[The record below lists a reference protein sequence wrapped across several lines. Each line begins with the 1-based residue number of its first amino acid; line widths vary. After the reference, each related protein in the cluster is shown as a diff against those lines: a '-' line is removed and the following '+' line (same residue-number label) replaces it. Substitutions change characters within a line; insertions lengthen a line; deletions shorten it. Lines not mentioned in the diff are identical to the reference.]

1 MHTVRRNC
9 LKQRVNESFQDGNF
23 IMKSCV
29 QYPVGVFLIR
39 ENPACFAAAN
49 ACPHSECV
57 FHACIARFIIADKA
71 AKQAQICRADAVMII
86 KVQRCKRRN
95 IYSENRIRI
104 AAAEHERIEGVD
116 AFYYE
121 RLIAMKL
128 QHLALFLTLACFEI
142 KQRNFRLAAV
152 KQKRKIP
159 VESRNIQS
167 VDVLKIHFTV
177 CIARNSVAVD
187 IVIIQRQHDR
197 IQSVGAQLGCDP
209 VCGSRFSRRRRS
221 GKHNGFCT
229 AGNNLIRNPRISLFM
244 QSFINPNQLAN
255 GSVFNTPVK
264 VNRICNMHKP
274 PPAVAL
280 GENRKQFRTVFIFGG
295 NGGII
300 F

>member
-1 MHTVRRNC
+1 MHTVRRNG
-9 LKQRVNESFQDGNF
+9 LQQRVNESFQDGNF

-39 ENPACFAAAN
+39 ENPACF
-49 ACPHSECV
+49 
-57 FHACIARFIIADKA
+57 IIADKA
-71 AKQAQICRADAVMII
+71 AKQAQIRRADAVMIVKI
-86 KVQRCKRRN
+86 QRCKRRN
-95 IYSENRIRI
+95 IYSKNGIRI

-177 CIARNSVAVD
+177 CIARS
-187 IVIIQRQHDR
+187 I
-197 IQSVGAQLGCDP
+197 
-209 VCGSRFSRRRRS
+209 
-221 GKHNGFCT
+221 
-229 AGNNLIRNPRISLFM
+229 
-244 QSFINPNQLAN
+244 
-255 GSVFNTPVK
+255 
-264 VNRICNMHKP
+264 
-274 PPAVAL
+274 
-280 GENRKQFRTVFIFGG
+280 
-295 NGGII
+295 
-300 F
+300 

>member
-1 MHTVRRNC
+1 
-9 LKQRVNESFQDGNF
+9 
-23 IMKSCV
+23 
-29 QYPVGVFLIR
+29 
-39 ENPACFAAAN
+39 
-49 ACPHSECV
+49 
-57 FHACIARFIIADKA
+57 
-71 AKQAQICRADAVMII
+71 
-86 KVQRCKRRN
+86 
-95 IYSENRIRI
+95 
-104 AAAEHERIEGVD
+104 
-116 AFYYE
+116 
-121 RLIAMKL
+121 MKL
-128 QHLALFLTLACFEI
+128 QHLALFLTLACFKI

-167 VDVLKIHFTV
+167 VYVLKIHFTV

-187 IVIIQRQHDR
+187 IVIIQRQHNR
-197 IQSVGAQLGCDP
+197 IQSVGAQLGC
-209 VCGSRFSRRRRS
+209 
-221 GKHNGFCT
+221 GFCT

-280 GENRKQFRTVFIFGG
+280 GENRKQFRTVFIFCG
-295 NGGII
+295 NSGII

>member
-1 MHTVRRNC
+1 
-9 LKQRVNESFQDGNF
+9 
-23 IMKSCV
+23 
-29 QYPVGVFLIR
+29 
-39 ENPACFAAAN
+39 
-49 ACPHSECV
+49 
-57 FHACIARFIIADKA
+57 
-71 AKQAQICRADAVMII
+71 MIV

-95 IYSENRIRI
+95 IYSKNGIRI
-104 AAAEHERIEGVD
+104 AAAEHERIEGMD

-159 VESRNIQS
+159 VEARNIQS

-187 IVIIQRQHDR
+187 IVIIQRQHNR

-280 GENRKQFRTVFIFGG
+280 GENRKQFRTVFIFCG
-295 NGGII
+295 NGGVVFVRKQHNNCLRKRMQFKNMNII
-300 F
+300 R